1 MFATVIRS
9 DSASAVRS
17 EAQEEA
23 SCSTAS
29 LDDAPSGSGG
39 VFGGRAQVKVTT
51 NNMT

>member
-29 LDDAPSGSGG
+29 LDDG